1 MGGQMIRTL
10 RPAKRLRGSIRLP
23 GDKSISHRYGMLS
36 AIAEGESVIRNYSTG
51 ADCSATLECMRR
63 MGVKVEHDDVVR
75 VQGVGFDGLRA
86 PDGPLDAG
94 NSGSTIRMLSGILA
108 GQPFET
114 EISGDESLAVRPM
127 GRIITPLERM
137 GAKVEARDG
146 NFPPLKIRGGS
157 LQAIEYAPPV
167 ASAQVK
173 SATLFAGLFAD
184 GETIVRELLATRDHS
199 EIALRD
205 FGAEVSVNGVEVR
218 LQGRQR
224 LAGTTL
230 RVPSDVS
237 SAAFFIVAGLLL
249 RGSEIEIV
257 GVGLNPTRTAL
268 LDVLKGMGASIEV
281 QPDDSPGG
289 EPTGTIV
296 VRGGEPIE
304 GGEISGETTAGVI
317 DEVPILAVLGARSRK
332 GLRILDAAELRVKET
347 DRIAT
352 VSDNLAR
359 MGVKVDQTSDSMTIH
374 PADTLQPAGLDSFT
388 DHRIAMAFSVA
399 ALAAEGECEMVG
411 AEAASVSFPEFY
423 DTIESLRS

>member
-1 MGGQMIRTL
+1 MLMVRTL
-10 RPAKRLRGSIRLP
+10 RPAQRLKGSIRLP

-51 ADCSATLECMRR
+51 ADCASTLECMRR
-63 MGVKVEHDDVVR
+63 LGAKVDLDDVVR
-75 VQGVGFDGLRA
+75 VQGVGLDGLRA
-86 PDGPLDAG
+86 PGGPLDAG

-114 EISGDESLAVRPM
+114 EISGDESLAGRPM
-127 GRIITPLERM
+127 GRIITPLELM
-137 GAKVEARDG
+137 GAKIEARDG

-157 LQAIEYAPPV
+157 LRAIEYAPPV

-173 SATLFAGLFAD
+173 SATLFAGLYAE
-184 GETIVRELLATRDHS
+184 GETVVRELFSTRDHS

-205 FGAEVSVNGVEVR
+205 FGAEVTVNGVEVR
-218 LQGRQR
+218 LQGRPTLTGR
-224 LAGTTL
+224 TL
-230 RVPSDVS
+230 RVPSDLS

-249 RGSEIEIV
+249 PGSEIEIV

-268 LDVLKGMGASIEV
+268 LDVLKSMGAAIEV
-281 QPDDSPGG
+281 RPDDSPGG

-296 VRGGEPIE
+296 VHGGESIE

-317 DEVPILAVLGARSRK
+317 DEAPILAVLGARSRK

-347 DRIAT
+347 DRIET
-352 VSDNLAR
+352 VSDNLRR
-359 MGVKVDQTSDSMTIH
+359 MGVEVDQTPDSMTIH
-374 PADTLQPAGLDSFT
+374 PAQRFQAAGLDSFT

-423 DTIESLRS
+423 DTIESLRA